1 MAKTTRTYQQVK
13 AELEKLQQEAEA
25 LRQQEAATVLAE
37 VREKVAEYGLTEQD
51 IFGRKRSAL
60 TPVPPKYQD
69 PKTGATWSG
78 RGKPPAWIANARN
91 RDRFLIQ
98 Q

>member
-1 MAKTTRTYQQVK
+1 MAKTTRTYQQIK
-13 AELEKLQQEAEA
+13 AELEKLQQEAEV
-25 LRQQEAATVLAE
+25 LRQQEAAAVLAE

-51 IFGRKRSAL
+51 IFGHKRSAR

>member
-1 MAKTTRTYQQVK
+1 MRTYAQAK

-25 LRQQEAATVLAE
+25 LRQKELTAVVAE
-37 VREKVAEYGLTEQD
+37 IREKVAEYGLTAED
-51 IFGRKRSAL
+51 IFGRKRSGKASA
-60 TPVPPKYQD
+60 PIAPKYRH

-78 RGKPPAWIANARN
+78 RGKPPAWIAGVKN

-98 Q
+98 E